1 MEPECKTLSEPCPE
15 RCRRSG
21 KNNKCASKPGQA
33 VGHAKGMYSKAAKA
47 AKGSKA
53 AAHAP
58 AGQFWSEAQPV
69 AARAASVQR
78 APSIRHVEKAWE
90 APADSFLGAKEVAR
104 RGVGR
109 RVLGKQP
116 KLPFAMGESL
126 CTSMTEAEC
135 GSKPGKMAHC
145 HWTKEGKDGSK
156 AHCGRDKVMKG
167 GADPEM
173 YTDAE
178 LDQELENED
187 AYVKVNYDGE
197 ELFLDKKRVGSEVYE
212 MVGTEFDTVGKVTS
226 LNPLEIKFRKH

>member
-33 VGHAKGMYSKAAKA
+33 VGHVKGMYAKAAKA
-47 AKGSKA
+47 
-53 AAHAP
+53 
-58 AGQFWSEAQPV
+58 PV
-69 AARAASVQR
+69 AARAPSPVARS
-78 APSIRHVEKAWE
+78 PSIRRVGKQWE

-109 RVLGKQP
+109 RVLGKAP

-126 CTSMTEAEC
+126 CTGMSEEEC
-135 GSKPGKMAHC
+135 GGKPGKMAHC
-145 HWTKEGKDGSK
+145 HWTKQGKDGSK
-156 AHCGRDKVMKG
+156 AHCGRDKVMAG

-197 ELFLDKKRVGSEVYE
+197 ELFLDKKRVGSEVYR
-212 MVGTEFDTVGKVTS
+212 MVGTEFETVGKVKS
-226 LNPLEIKFRKH
+226 LNPLDIKFNKH